1 MNKNSH
7 LQILTLRIVGDIVN
21 DIKQII
27 KALLFAWGDPL
38 DIKTISDICEIDYN
52 DAIDYMEDL
61 KKDLDITN
69 DGLRIIRMNNKYQI
83 ITRDIYYEYIE
94 KLLNEKPK
102 NSLSNASI
110 ETLSII
116 AYKQPVTKMEIE
128 KIRSVKSDGPIN
140 TLLDRQLIEEV
151 GRLETPGKP
160 ILYGTSD
167 VFLRSFGIEDLSELP
182 ELNINIEIER
192 QMDGED

>member
-1 MNKNSH
+1 M
-7 LQILTLRIVGDIVN
+7 GDIVN

-38 DIKTISDICEIDYN
+38 DVQTISNICKIEYD
-52 DAIDYMEDL
+52 DAINHIEEL
-61 KKDLDITN
+61 KSKLDAEN

-83 ITRDIYYEYIE
+83 ITRDIYYEYTE
-94 KLLNEKPK
+94 ELLNKKP
-102 NSLSNASI
+102 NNNLSNASI

-116 AYKQPVTKMEIE
+116 AYKQPVTKMEVE

-140 TLLDRQLIEEV
+140 TLLERQLIEEV
-151 GRLETPGKP
+151 GRLDTPGKP
-160 ILYGTSD
+160 ILYGTSE

-182 ELNINIEIER
+182 ELNMNIDIER
-192 QMDGED
+192 QNDGED

>member
-1 MNKNSH
+1 M
-7 LQILTLRIVGDIVN
+7 N

-38 DIKTISDICEIDYN
+38 DIKIISEICDIDYDEALN
-52 DAIDYMEDL
+52 QIEEL
-61 KKDLDITN
+61 KTELDNKN
-69 DGLRIIRMNNKYQI
+69 DGLKIIRMNNKYQI
-83 ITRDIYYEYIE
+83 ITRDIYYSYIE

-102 NSLSNASI
+102 NNLSNASI

-116 AYKQPVTKMEIE
+116 AYKQPVTKMDIE

-151 GRLETPGKP
+151 GRLDTPGKP
-160 ILYGTSD
+160 ILYGTSE

-182 ELNINIEIER
+182 ELNMNIDIER
-192 QMDGED
+192 QEDGES